1 MKLKK
6 VTLVIPVYN
15 SEKYIG
21 RCLDSIINQTYN
33 DVDILVIN
41 DGSKDKSKEV
51 VEEYQAKYN
60 NIKLINQDNMGVAK
74 TRNKAIKIVE
84 TKYIM
89 FIDNDDYIDEDYI
102 ETYINKIEETNTD
115 IVMGG
120 YKRVNIDKKILF
132 KQKLLNTDW
141 SKYIVLAPWAKIYNR
156 EFLLNNNIKFLD
168 YAIGED
174 VYFNLVAFAK
184 KPKIEIIDNM
194 GYNWFFNTKSV
205 SNTSQR
211 GLSKEIDIRVLL
223 DKILTEYKEKDE
235 FIQYYFVRY
244 IVWYM
249 LFSGMKSSSKNF
261 IDYYNMC
268 KTWLKEN
275 KITNTISPFSY
286 KLKGETFKNRIIVAI
301 FLIVDKLHCIKLFS
315 KIYCKGKDE

>member
-1 MKLKK
+1 MEK
-6 VTLVIPVYN
+6 VTIIIPVYN

-21 RCLDSIINQTYN
+21 RCLNSIINQTYD

-41 DGSKDKSKEV
+41 DGSKDKSKDI
-51 VEEYQAKYN
+51 VEEYQSKYS
-60 NIKLINQDNMGVAK
+60 NIKLINQENIGVAK
-74 TRNKAIKIVE
+74 TRNKAIELSK

-89 FIDNDDYIDEDYI
+89 FIDNDDYIDSNYI
-102 ETYINKIEETNTD
+102 ETYINKIEQTNAD

-120 YKRVNIDKKILF
+120 YKRVNVDKKILF

-156 EFLLNNNIKFLD
+156 EFLLKNNIEFLD
-168 YAIGED
+168 YTIGED

-184 KPKIEIIDNM
+184 NPKIEIIDYM

-211 GLSKEIDIRVLL
+211 GLNRDVDIRIVL
-223 DKILTEYKEKDE
+223 DKVLKEYNKIGELTK
-235 FIQYYFVRY
+235 YYMVRY
-244 IVWYM
+244 FIWYL
-249 LFSGMKSSSKNF
+249 LFSGRKSSSKNF
-261 IDYYNMC
+261 IDYYNVGKM
-268 KTWLKEN
+268 WFKEN
-275 KITNTISPFSY
+275 KIHNEISPFSR
-286 KLKGETFKNRIIVAI
+286 KLKGESLKNRIIVET
-301 FLIVDKLHCIKLFS
+301 FLLIDKLHCMKLFS